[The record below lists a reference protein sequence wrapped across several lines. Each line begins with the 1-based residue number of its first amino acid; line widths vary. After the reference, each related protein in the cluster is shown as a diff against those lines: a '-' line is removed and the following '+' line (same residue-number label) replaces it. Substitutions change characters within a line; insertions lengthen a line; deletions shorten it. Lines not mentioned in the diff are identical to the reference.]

1 MNRKNV
7 SLNINEKDIKNV
19 LATLLT
25 SIFTRQV
32 QTIQEKTE
40 AASEGMQENN
50 PDKMLTQIALLLES
64 FDETAKDLAY
74 ASIMIGTWGETLPS
88 ETEVLEDLPDLEKD
102 SFGVNSGSEES
113 VLLSSDHTEK

>member
-32 QTIQEKTE
+32 QTIQEKTA

-50 PDKMLTQIALLLES
+50 PDKMLAQIALLLES

-74 ASIMIGTWGETLPS
+74 ASIMIGTWSETLPS
-88 ETEVLEDLPDLEKD
+88 ETEVLEDLSDLKED
-102 SFGVNSGSEES
+102 GLGVGGGSE
-113 VLLSSDHTEK
+113 